1 MNFFFFLV
9 NVKCS
14 YFKISESLV
23 SLPHQFQQKTFLKG
37 LNLQKCQVLDD
48 LVLKVIAP
56 PPHQEFLRYPA
67 CCLIACSPCSHSQPH
82 THSSPCYLLPFAF
95 SLYLPFFL
103 LSSLTLGIPIHFYIG
118 NFAYIFVVSFHS
130 LSTCFIF
137 HRPGNL
143 SKDLDPS
150 LNSGSS

>member
-1 MNFFFFLV
+1 MS
-9 NVKCS
+9 NVPIS
-14 YFKISESLV
+14 KISESLV
-23 SLPHQFQQKTFLKG
+23 SLPHQFQQKTFPKG
-37 LNLQKCQVLDD
+37 LNLQKMPSTRWPCSESHS
-48 LVLKVIAP
+48 AP
-56 PPHQEFLRYPA
+56 PPTRNFSGIQPA
-67 CCLIACSPCSHSQPH
+67 AWLPVHPALILSLTLTQVLA
-82 THSSPCYLLPFAF
+82 YLLPCFLT
-95 SLYLPFFL
+95 LYLPFSF